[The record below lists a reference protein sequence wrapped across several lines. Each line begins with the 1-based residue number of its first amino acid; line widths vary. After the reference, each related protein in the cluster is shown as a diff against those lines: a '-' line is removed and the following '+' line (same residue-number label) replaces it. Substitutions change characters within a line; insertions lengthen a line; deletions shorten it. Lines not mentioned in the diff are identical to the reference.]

1 MFQTICH
8 NKDISHAD
16 CILANVFCL
25 YHTVGHLVWKIE
37 EGSLEH
43 AHEGDPLIEG
53 GLGSLLIDSIAVP
66 LFSNPNNSETSKLVY
81 LLWSPIFLLHDA
93 FEMPLIGRGD
103 VGTAVDPAVVLC
115 QV

>member
-16 CILANVFCL
+16 CILANVVCL

-53 GLGSLLIDSIAVP
+53 GLGSLL
-66 LFSNPNNSETSKLVY
+66 
-81 LLWSPIFLLHDA
+81 WSPILLLHDA